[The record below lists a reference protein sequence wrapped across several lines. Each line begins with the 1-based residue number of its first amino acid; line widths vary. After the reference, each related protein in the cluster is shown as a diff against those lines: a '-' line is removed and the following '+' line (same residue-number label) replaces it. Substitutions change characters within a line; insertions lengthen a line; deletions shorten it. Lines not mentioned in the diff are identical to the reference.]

1 MVSASSTL
9 ILATLFAGNAFA
21 DSFLTPIGGAG
32 GGQFITACKSNELLT
47 GFQLRIID
55 GGSGSVPGIG
65 SFEGLSGYLDALRP
79 VCAVAISATRMGT
92 PVLANSWGGLP
103 EGGQASWQRAG
114 FVGGTTT
121 VSNNVRLRNQLCPA
135 QQPVV
140 TGITVRYGKNR
151 GFLVV
156 YDIYLTCGLATGE
169 QTLSGGEARITARA
183 NQRATISDA
192 GTSDAEAAALAAIF
206 GENRGQ
212 SCPRGTVATGAHGRV
227 GALVDAV
234 GLICGAPRFTTE
246 PRAPVSATARA
257 SVTSAS
263 SRHSLNLPPIAA
275 PPPALAPA
283 LDAAHP
289 AIIYGLGA
297 DGILRWY
304 RHNGATQ
311 GVGANI
317 AGSWV
322 GANNVSAD
330 WAEFKQV
337 FTGGNGVIYG
347 IMQDGKLLW
356 LRHAA
361 FLTGEGAET
370 PGAWN
375 ETREVAAG
383 WGEYRHAFS
392 AGNGII
398 YAVTAEGQLLWF
410 RHTGFADGEAQWA
423 GPIALTDGWANY
435 EQVFSGGNGVI
446 YAVGADGLLKWRRHD
461 GYQTGANDWQATKD
475 VGRGWSGLK
484 AVFSAGAGIIYTI
497 SPDGLLRWYR
507 HHGYLDGRGLE
518 SPNAWQG
525 RSDVGHGWNS
535 FVSAMAQF

>member
-1 MVSASSTL
+1 
-9 ILATLFAGNAFA
+9 
-21 DSFLTPIGGAG
+21 
-32 GGQFITACKSNELLT
+32 
-47 GFQLRIID
+47 
-55 GGSGSVPGIG
+55 
-65 SFEGLSGYLDALRP
+65 LSGYLDALRP

-92 PVLANSWGGLP
+92 PVLAGSWGGVA
-103 EGGQASWQRAG
+103 EGDQAAWQRAG
-114 FVGGTTT
+114 FVGGTAT
-121 VSNNVRLRNQLCPA
+121 VSNNAQLRNHLCPA

-140 TGITVRYGKNR
+140 TGIKVNYGKNR

-156 YDIYLTCGLATGE
+156 YDILLTCGLATGE
-169 QTLSGGEARITARA
+169 QTLTLGVGALAARA
-183 NQRATISDA
+183 DQRATESGA
-192 GTSDAEAAALAAIF
+192 GTSDADAAALAAFF
-206 GENRGQ
+206 GERRGQ
-212 SCPRGTVATGAHGRV
+212 SCPRGMVATGAHGRF

-234 GLICGAPRFTTE
+234 GLICGAPRAM
-246 PRAPVSATARA
+246 PGARVPVSAAARA

-275 PPPALAPA
+275 PPPPAPA

-289 AIIYGLGA
+289 AIIYGIGA

-330 WAEFKQV
+330 WAAFKQV

-347 IMQDGKLLW
+347 ITQDGRLLW

-375 ETREVAAG
+375 ETREVAGG
-383 WGEYRHAFS
+383 WGEYRQAFS

-398 YAVTAEGQLLWF
+398 YAVTAEGRLLWF
-410 RHTGFADGEAQWA
+410 RHTGFADGEAQWE

-446 YAVGADGLLKWRRHD
+446 YAVGADGLLKWTRHF
-461 GYQTGANDWQATKD
+461 GYQTGANDWQAAKD
-475 VGRGWSGLK
+475 VGRGWNGLK
-484 AVFSAGAGIIYTI
+484 AVFSAGTGIIYTI

-507 HHGYLDGRGLE
+507 HHGYLDGQGLE

-525 RSDVGHGWNS
+525 RSEVGHGWNS
-535 FVSAMAQF
+535 FGSVMAQF